1 MSQLVTPHGTFNSV
15 KYKKEQEFE
24 RAVVS
29 HVNDIFGERRI
40 YLDCKRRIGAKEG
53 KQSVPDAYLIDV
65 SSPRDPQLYVVENEI
80 SSHDLFKHIGVQL
93 LQFSVSFAQ
102 SGRIIRQILFDEVC
116 AEPKIKARCERYAEE
131 GGFRNLDHFLESL
144 VLDKEFRALVIIDE
158 ETDDLHAVTKNL
170 GFPVEIIEFTTYVN
184 DKGEY
189 IHRFEPFLADVE
201 AVDEEVDANTPVQ
214 RQRPRDHSDLD
225 TVVVPARE
233 EGFERVFLGQ
243 NRWHAVRIHP
253 SMAKQLKYIAA
264 YVTAPTSAITHFA
277 PIHSIEPWQ
286 NTGKVV
292 INFSEPARKLVPELT
307 LTDEGKVSPLYGLRY
322 TTFEKLKKATTMDEA
337 F

>member
-102 SGRIIRQILFDEVC
+102 AGRTIKQILFDEVC
-116 AEPKIKARCERYAEE
+116 TEPSAKARCEKYAQE

-170 GFPVEIIEFTTYVN
+170 GFPVEIIEFSTYVN

-189 IHRFEPFLADVE
+189 IHRFDPFLADVE
-201 AVDEEVDANTPVQ
+201 AVDVETSDHAVVQ
-214 RQRPRDHSDLD
+214 GRVPRDRSGID

-233 EGFERVFLGQ
+233 EGFNEVFLGED
-243 NRWHAVRIHP
+243 RWYSVRIHP
-253 SMAKQLKYIAA
+253 SMIPQLKYVAV
-264 YVTAPTSAITHFA
+264 YRKAPLSAITHYA
-277 PIHSIEPWQ
+277 PIRSIEAWK

-292 INFSEPARKLVPELT
+292 INFAAPAQEINPLKLGK
-307 LTDEGKVSPLYGLRY
+307 EGRVKQLQNLRY
-322 TTFEKLKKATTMDEA
+322 TNFEKLRTATSLDEA